1 MKRRGRE
8 KENIVPLMTTALL
21 PYGKSDEAPLPLSF
35 TESYRKLTQKR
46 YAGRVALVPVIDL
59 AEFMFKAVIDWVTIR
74 VNLKRVTQFR
84 FLQEY
89 LSSFLGESAYVDP
102 VRPGAGGESSIFDVT
117 IQEPRSLADIMEIS
131 AYIGDMFGEASEP
144 EIRAIEFSVDAYPH
158 VPEQQKR
165 DLLIG
170 VMQRSIFTTRDIWKN
185 PGSRPRSSIGP
196 KSPHKADMKNRK
208 LLVEGRKGIP
218 GEAYLCPDSHR
229 APFLDGTMYLGD
241 RDKDDVMMRIMDK
254 MLDKQNFADG
264 TRKVLSETEKRV
276 RIEVRIRG
284 KELASLGLTTIAD
297 FRGFS
302 FNKLQ
307 RRYFQFKLA
316 TFKKAPANVTPR
328 ETLIIS
334 EAERRR
340 SEILLRSG
348 VLGLHARDQAQ
359 TEYRKVHL
367 PMLRRLFQN
376 QGRLFKDQGRN
387 MGPTGSFVSYEALNM
402 KMSTA
407 FRHLD
412 ESEKRSWRRFA
423 RCKGTLEV

>member
-1 MKRRGRE
+1 M
-8 KENIVPLMTTALL
+8 
-21 PYGKSDEAPLPLSF
+21 
-35 TESYRKLTQKR
+35 
-46 YAGRVALVPVIDL
+46 
-59 AEFMFKAVIDWVTIR
+59 IR

-89 LSSFLGESAYVDP
+89 LAVFLGENAYIEP

-117 IQEPRSLADIMEIS
+117 IQEPKSLADIMEIS

-144 EIRAIEFSVDAYPH
+144 QIRAIEFSVDAYPH
-158 VPEQQKR
+158 LPEQQKR

-170 VMQRSIFTTRDIWKN
+170 VMQRSSFTTRDIWKN
-185 PGSRPRSSIGP
+185 PGSRPRSSIGA
-196 KSPHKADMKNRK
+196 KTPHKEDRNNRK
-208 LLVEGRKGIP
+208 LLVEGRQGVP
-218 GEAYLCPDSHR
+218 GEGYLCPENHH
-229 APFLDGTMYLGD
+229 APFLDGTMYIGD

-254 MLDKQNFADG
+254 VLDKQNLADG

-316 TFKKAPANVTPR
+316 TFKNAPANVTPR
-328 ETLIIS
+328 AMLIVSET
-334 EAERRR
+334 EKRR
-340 SEILLRSG
+340 SEILLKSG
-348 VLGLHARDQAQ
+348 VLGLHARDQAK

-367 PMLRRLFQN
+367 PMLRRLF
-376 QGRLFKDQGRN
+376 KKS
-387 MGPTGSFVSYEALNM
+387 GSFIQRPVQEHGIYGFL
-402 KMSTA
+402 
-407 FRHLD
+407 
-412 ESEKRSWRRFA
+412 
-423 RCKGTLEV
+423 CIV